1 MAAPTDTP
9 SKSVYFQRVVEDLK
23 LDTRDPF
30 THIFAKTCAL
40 LDQRNDL
47 LRELA
52 AALKLIAEMDRVIDD
67 AGVARSCIN
76 PLEDLKI
83 AIDALKKERDEA
95 VKKTAAARAEADEL
109 ARRVAMRVWEIGA
122 CLNKPD
128 AEAII
133 ARVRAEMEKEKG
145 NG

>member
-1 MAAPTDTP
+1 MDSDQVFDHRKFDSGALQGGTAPTDTP
-9 SKSVYFQRVVEDLK
+9 SKSVYFQRVAEDLK

-52 AALKLIAEMDRVIDD
+52 AA
-67 AGVARSCIN
+67 
-76 PLEDLKI
+76 
-83 AIDALKKERDEA
+83 
-95 VKKTAAARAEADEL
+95 RAEADEL
-109 ARRVAMRVWEIGA
+109 ARRVAAAIDCGS
-122 CLNKPD
+122 
-128 AEAII
+128 AEPFKREFIDPII
-133 ARVRAEMEKEKG
+133 ARVRAEMEKEKR

>member
-1 MAAPTDTP
+1 MDSDQVFDHRKFDSGALQGGSAPTDTP
-9 SKSVYFQRVVEDLK
+9 SKSVYFQRVAEDLK

-52 AALKLIAEMDRVIDD
+52 AA
-67 AGVARSCIN
+67 
-76 PLEDLKI
+76 
-83 AIDALKKERDEA
+83 
-95 VKKTAAARAEADEL
+95 RAEADEL
-109 ARRVAMRVWEIGA
+109 ARRVAEGVWYWHASTVHPVPTKDIE
-122 CLNKPD
+122 
-128 AEAII
+128 ESI